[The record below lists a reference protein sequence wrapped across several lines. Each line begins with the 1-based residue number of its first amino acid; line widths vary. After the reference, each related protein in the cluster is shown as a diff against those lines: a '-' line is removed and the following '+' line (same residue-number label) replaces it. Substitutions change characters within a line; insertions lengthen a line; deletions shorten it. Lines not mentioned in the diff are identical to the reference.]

1 MSGQVQI
8 KGNLLASGGGVVAG
22 NNGNTVVEI
31 QGIPITATPPTD
43 GQVLTYVVA
52 DLEWKPE
59 TPSGGGPNFADAEVP
74 TDSGDHQHFTLAHA
88 PSPGASL
95 ILVLNGVVQQQG
107 GGDDYTLSSLTITLA
122 NVLSGTFTMLAW
134 YRW

>member
-31 QGIPITATPPTD
+31 QGIPIATTSPTD

-59 TPSGGGPNFADAEVP
+59 TPIAGVSWSYTSTSATGSLSASYSLVEATGCLLY
-74 TDSGDHQHFTLAHA
+74 TS
-88 PSPGASL
+88 PSP
-95 ILVLNGVVQQQG
+95 
-107 GGDDYTLSSLTITLA
+107 
-122 NVLSGTFTMLAW
+122 
-134 YRW
+134 R